1 MSQSSCKYQHLHF
14 GEALDLVVDGVIV
27 CITCKTIIYESG
39 VPIPVIYLGHAQM
52 GAGRVDAF
60 RVAGSKN
67 TCPMLL
73 CGEILEEIYEDCG
86 SGGLGFSLAEELF
99 SGMDAVAETPVEVRE
114 WLKEKLEIEEH
125 MTLMLERLV
134 IARRLSLWVRRS
146 GR

>member
-1 MSQSSCKYQHLHF
+1 MVH
-14 GEALDLVVDGVIV
+14 GVIV

-86 SGGLGFSLAEELF
+86 SGGLGESLAEELF
-99 SGMDAVAETPVEVRE
+99 NSADAIAETPVEVRE
-114 WLKEKLEIEEH
+114 WLEERLEIEQK
-125 MTLMLERLV
+125 MTLMLESLV
-134 IARRLSLWVRRS
+134 IARRLRQWVHHN
-146 GR
+146 GKGYGAYLIDGILK